1 MSQSAQAVAG
11 HYKKRALGDII
22 LAALKAAGKDIKHLT
37 PDDLA
42 PVDEFHSGGRNAT
55 VRLAQLAGITGSER
69 VVDVGCGIGGPSRY
83 LASKFGCRVT
93 GLDLTQEFIALA
105 GMLAQR
111 TRLADRVTYQ
121 QGDAL
126 AMPFAGASFDL
137 VWSQNAAMNI
147 GDRDRLYGE
156 MRRVLVPAG
165 RLAFQ
170 DVAAGPGGEPHYP
183 TPWANDKSISF
194 LFTPE
199 STRAALER
207 IGFRVL
213 AWHDSTRGAGATAC
227 AREGARERITAPARS
242 SHPDRGGL
250 SGGCQKHG
258 AEPAGAEDQT
268 SQRGARAA
276 LAQTWLASQRRA
288 ARGAIHPLHPNC
300 CRDITLAPGRDVRSS
315 LAVRP
320 SKRVALTCQ
329 AHSGLSTAP
338 PPSAQSLNAPRL

>member
-22 LAALKAAGKDIKHLT
+22 LAALKAAGKDIERLT

-111 TRLADRVTYQ
+111 TRLADRVTY
-121 QGDAL
+121 
-126 AMPFAGASFDL
+126 
-137 VWSQNAAMNI
+137 
-147 GDRDRLYGE
+147 
-156 MRRVLVPAG
+156 

-170 DVAAGPGGEPHYP
+170 DVAAGPVGGPHYP

-194 LFTPE
+194 LFTPQ

-213 AWHDSTRGAGATAC
+213 AWHDSTQEAL
-227 AREGARERITAPARS
+227 EQQ
-242 SHPDRGGL
+242 L
-250 SGGCQKHG
+250 
-258 AEPAGAEDQT
+258 
-268 SQRGARAA
+268 ARAKA
-276 LAQTWLASQRRA
+276 LESGSLPPLGLHILIGEAYSAVTKNMLRNLQEQR
-288 ARGAIHPLHPNC
+288 I
-300 CRDITLAPGRDVRSS
+300 
-315 LAVRP
+315 
-320 SKRVALTCQ
+320 AL
-329 AHSGLSTAP
+329 
-338 PPSAQSLNAPRL
+338 LNAVLERA